1 MVHGISVRSKAIRGG
16 LLAALLIG
24 AAPGCVRPAHQADS
38 PPVVDQLAS
47 MLADDSAVDAI
58 MGTSTL
64 RVYYRY
70 RSLPGWPEG
79 DVYSRPDCL
88 AVGANAMEPSY
99 SGSRYGQMRGARLE
113 DKDSASQSNIDE
125 AVVAFDSPA
134 DAQAFVAATVRA
146 WKPCEHAVLTIT
158 SKDRSARRWTMGSP
172 RVVDGVQVVDADQAD
187 TTSGW
192 RTSHAMRA
200 TNNVVID
207 VRVTG
212 YRIGDQ
218 AVRLVNA
225 IAGRNRL

>member
-1 MVHGISVRSKAIRGG
+1 MHCISFRSPAIRSG

-24 AAPGCVRPAHQADS
+24 AAPACAKQVHQAD
-38 PPVVDQLAS
+38 PPPGVDLLAS
-47 MLADDSAVDAI
+47 MLADDSAVNAI
-58 MGTSTL
+58 MGTTTL

-113 DKDSASQSNIDE
+113 DKDPATQSNIDE
-125 AVVAFDSPA
+125 AVVAFDTPS

-146 WKPCEHAVLTIT
+146 WKPCEHTLLTIT
-158 SKDRSARRWTMGSP
+158 SKDRVRRWTMGSP

-187 TTSGW
+187 SASGW
-192 RTSHAMRA
+192 RNSHAMRA

-212 YRIGDQ
+212 YRISDQ